1 MANRIPLIV
10 DVLDSNKIKELPVGD
25 NLDLGGAGVTNAG
38 TINATDIRINNVSFN
53 NPFSG
58 DYNDLTNK
66 PQIPNVPTA
75 LSAFANDVGYLS
87 AGITSDV
94 ITEGVSNLY
103 FSNARTDARIQASL
117 LQSLQNV
124 ATPASGDDGKVIYY
138 DHATTSFKYTATVT
152 EADTINSVL
161 SRGNTSNLDFNTTGK
176 VYFANVFAQV
186 TDLPSASTY
195 HGMFAHV
202 HATGKAYFA
211 HAGNWVAL
219 ATEGGGL
226 TSLIVAADDSTQRT
240 IQSGESIKFAGGTGI
255 STASD
260 TEGNITFSIGNIG
273 DLVDVGVAGATNGQV
288 LTYDSGASTWGPGS
302 IAAPNTLDDLNDVDT
317 TTTTPVNDYVL
328 SYKSGTSKWEPR
340 PLNNVDAATVTTAA
354 NSTAAAQ
361 FVTFVAVG
369 DSNAQELRTD
379 ASLTY
384 NPNTN
389 VLTATSLSGTTVN
402 ATNLNVSGSIANGVN
417 EISFT
422 GDIKVASAKEVRYY
436 DTDNSHF
443 IGFKALPSITA
454 SKSFTLPDGDGTNGQ
469 VLSTD
474 GSETLSWITPAS
486 TGELNEFSFK
496 TIAVAG
502 QSSVEADTTTDTLT
516 LVAGTNVTITT
527 DIGTDSITINSSGGG
542 GGGTPGGADTQVQ
555 FNDASSFGGDA
566 GLLYNKTTDTLT
578 GVNAVFT
585 KVTADDI
592 VSSGAGIPTITSASN
607 LILDAAN
614 AVVVQKAPLRIGSFD
629 TDGVGTLVGQAGDVI
644 YNSSAKQLVFHD
656 GTNWISTSEPFTF
669 NVGADDSTMRPI
681 STNEGIKFIGST
693 GIDTTSDAEGN
704 ITIKSSG
711 PTIEYDVTANGS
723 SAYRFAGPGI
733 DGSVDN
739 PDLTLY
745 KGFTYIFNNG
755 AGGSHPF
762 EIRVASGGA
771 AFTEGVTGST
781 TGTQIFIPQHNT
793 SDSALVYQC
802 TIHSGMVGNLTIV

>member
-87 AGITSDV
+87 AGITTDV
-94 ITEGVSNLY
+94 VSEGTTNLY
-103 FSNARTDARIQASL
+103 FSNARTDARIQAAQF
-117 LQSLQNV
+117 QSLNNV
-124 ATPASGDDGKVIYY
+124 TATSAEDDGKVVYY
-138 DHATTSFKYTATVT
+138 DHASGTFKYTATTT
-152 EADTINSVL
+152 EVDTLNTVL
-161 SRGNTSNLDFNTTGK
+161 SRGNTSTFDINTTGK
-176 VYFANVFAQV
+176 VYFQNVF
-186 TDLPSASTY
+186 TNEGDLPNAATY

-202 HATGKAYFA
+202 HATGKAYFS
-211 HAGNWVAL
+211 HAGNWIPL
-219 ATEGGGL
+219 ASEGGSL

-240 IQSGESIKFAGGTGI
+240 IASGESIKFTGGTGI
-255 STASD
+255 TTASD

-288 LTYDSGASTWGPGS
+288 LTYNSGAGTWGPGTV
-302 IAAPNTLDDLNDVDT
+302 AAPTALDDLDDVDT
-317 TTTTPVNDYVL
+317 TTTSPVDDYVL
-328 SYKSGTSKWEPR
+328 SYKNATSKWEPR

-361 FVTFVAVG
+361 FLTYVAVG
-369 DSNAQELRTD
+369 DSNNQELRTD

-389 VLTATSLSGTTVN
+389 VLSATSVSGTTVN
-402 ATNLNVSGSIANGVN
+402 ATNLNVSGSVANGVN
-417 EISFT
+417 EINFT
-422 GDIKVASAKEVRYY
+422 GDIKVASTKEIRFY

-443 IGFKALPSITA
+443 MGFKAPGTVTA
-454 SKSFTLPDGDGTNGQ
+454 SKSFTLPDGDGTTGQ
-469 VLSTD
+469 LLQTD
-474 GSETLSWITPAS
+474 GAETLSWVTPAT

-496 TIAVAG
+496 TVAVSG
-502 QSSVEADTTTDTLT
+502 QNNVVADTTTDTLT
-516 LVAGTNVTITT
+516 FVAGTNVTITT
-527 DIGTDSITINSSGGG
+527 DDTTDSITINSTGGG

-614 AVVVQKAPLRIGSFD
+614 AVVIQKAPLRIGSFD
-629 TDGVGTLVGQAGDVI
+629 TNGIGTLVGQAGDVI
-644 YNSSAKQLVFHD
+644 YNSSAKKLVFHD
-656 GTNWISTSEPFTF
+656 GTAWVSTSDPFTF
-669 NVGADDSTMRPI
+669 SVGGDDSTLRPI
-681 STNEGIKFIGST
+681 SKDESIKFIGGT
-693 GIDTTSDAEGN
+693 NITTASDAEGN
-704 ITIKSSG
+704 ITINGAS
-711 PTIEYDVTANGS
+711 PTITYDVTANGS

-733 DGSVDN
+733 DGTVDN

-745 KGFTYIFNNG
+745 KGFTYIFNNLAG
-755 AGGSHPF
+755 ASHPF
-762 EIRVASGGA
+762 EIRDQSGGT

-781 TGTQIFIPQHNT
+781 TGTQTFIPQHNT

-802 TIHSGMVGNLTIV
+802 TNHAVMTGNLTIV